1 MDRTVKLLVTIFA
14 LIGLCLLGYYWIN
27 KWHNQ
32 DLQEAVAKEKASCLK
47 KIAQLEAEIQK
58 LTDGAG
64 EQEQTLTE
72 PSDMQTV
79 FGAEKPLKVVQ
90 AETVD
95 CKKVTAQAVA
105 FFQYLDSKAYLIW
118 PGINMR
124 AEELFEDVYT
134 ELATTP
140 PKNVSEMDNLFNLTR
155 NVTHFYRVLG
165 KDRINLLKEILT
177 SEAAVVEPAMAVLFT
192 WLATCDG
199 GGTRAKESSKLG
211 ALYQYAAFFLNTLGG
226 RSYLLRRDSKLR
238 MLINYY
244 ALLIVD
250 LANDATLNSYGIDI
264 RPHLDYLFYDIN
276 NQKGLL
282 YRQRYLTHLAA
293 LKSKY
298 Q

>member
-1 MDRTVKLLVTIFA
+1 MDRTVKLLVILFA
-14 LIGLCLLGYYWIN
+14 LISLSLLGYYRIN

-32 DLQEAVAKEKASCLK
+32 DVQEAVGKEKAACLK

-58 LTDGAG
+58 LADEAG
-64 EQEQTLTE
+64 IQDQRAPE

-79 FGAEKPLKVVQ
+79 FGAETPLKAVQ

-95 CKKVTAQAVA
+95 CEKVTAQAVA

-118 PGINMR
+118 PDINMR
-124 AEELFEDVYT
+124 AEELFEEVYT
-134 ELATTP
+134 SLAAAP
-140 PKNVSEMDNLFNLTR
+140 PKNVAEMDNLNNLIR

-165 KDRINLLKEILT
+165 KDRISLLKEIFT
-177 SEAAVVEPAMAVLFT
+177 SESAVMEPAMAVLFS
-192 WLATCDG
+192 WLTTCDG
-199 GGTRAKESSKLG
+199 GSTRVKESSKLG
-211 ALYQYAAFFLNTLGG
+211 ALYQYSAFFLNTLGG

-264 RPHLDYLFYDIN
+264 RPHLDYLFYDLS